1 MLYVIHSRF
10 NFIILFMIVNV
21 NFQEWSADESVRND
35 FEKNT
40 VAVGYYGMYIVST
53 LYPF

>member
-1 MLYVIHSRF
+1 MIHSQF
-10 NFIILFMIVNV
+10 NFIIMIVNV

-53 LYPF
+53 LYAF